1 MDFLNNKD
9 LRIIDGNLYFG
20 DWNCLD
26 LAEKFGTPI
35 YVINEKVIV
44 QRYNDLLNVL
54 KKYYNKIRIHYAV
67 KANTNMAVLS
77 IIKKLDAYLDCVS
90 TGEIYIAKKVGF
102 SPEKILYTG
111 NNYTNNELNFAIE
124 NRVRLNLD
132 ARSQLDRLIKIFDS
146 KDLKNNRP
154 LLSFR
159 VNPEFGGGHHDH
171 CITAGPNVKFGIL
184 EHDIIDAYRNAIE
197 SGFNDFGI
205 HMHIGSGIL
214 NIETFETAA
223 KKFLGIVGKI
233 KEALDVDFEFIDF
246 GGGLGI
252 PYHPEQEPLDLDEYA
267 RAVISIFKEY
277 NERYSLNDP
286 YFCIEPGRF
295 IVAESCIILSRV
307 NTIKQMRDQKY
318 VGIDGG
324 FNLLIR
330 PTMYGSYHHIL
341 VANKMNKSKT
351 DTYNITGP
359 ICESGDVLAKNRKL
373 PKIEDNDLIAIL
385 DSGAYGFTM
394 SSNYNSRPK
403 PAEILI
409 SGEASAVVRSEET
422 YDDLIKNQNIPK
434 FLK

>member
-9 LRIIDGNLYFG
+9 LKTIDGNLYFG
-20 DWNCLD
+20 EWSCVD

-35 YVINEKVIV
+35 YVINERLIV
-44 QRYNDLLNVL
+44 QRYNDLLKAL
-54 KKYYNKIRIHYAV
+54 KKYYDKVRIHYAV

-77 IIKKLDAYLDCVS
+77 IIKNLGSHLDCVS
-90 TGEIYIAKKVGF
+90 PGEIYIAKKVGY

-111 NNYTNNELNFAIE
+111 NNYSDEELDFALE
-124 NRVRLNLD
+124 NQVMLNLD
-132 ARSQLDRLIKIFDS
+132 ALSQIDRLIKILD
-146 KDLKNNRP
+146 KKELKNRRP

-184 EHDIIDAYRNAIE
+184 EKDIIDAYRKAIKY
-197 SGFNDFGI
+197 GFNKFGI

-214 NIETFETAA
+214 NVSTFETAA
-223 KKFLGIVGKI
+223 KKFLEIVKKI
-233 KEALDVDFEFIDF
+233 KQILNINFKFIDF

-252 PYHPEQEPLDLDEYA
+252 PYHPDEESLDLDKYA
-267 RAVISIFKEY
+267 KTIIGLFKEY
-277 NERYSLNDP
+277 NEKYSLNDP

-295 IVAESCIILSRV
+295 LVAESGIIISRV

-318 VGIDGG
+318 VGINAG

-330 PTMYGSYHHIL
+330 PTMYGSYHHVL
-341 VANKMNKSKT
+341 VANKMDQSKT
-351 DTYNITGP
+351 DIYNIAGQ
-359 ICESGDVLAKNRKL
+359 ICESGDILAKNRKL
-373 PKIEDNDLIAIL
+373 PMIEENDTLVIL

-394 SSNYNSRPK
+394 SSNYNSRPR

-409 SGEASAVVRSEET
+409 SGENSVKVRSEQKFE
-422 YDDLIKNQNIPK
+422 DLIKH
-434 FLK
+434 